1 MALGAG
7 NMSILRNSVIF
18 LLLVIFV
25 FIIGCAQVYKPDVKP
40 EGSAKSQ
47 QDSNRNQL
55 IDRKPFLVQNRET
68 VRVYFATPDGKN
80 LVPVTLSINPTKEA
94 AKVAVEKL
102 LAGPEN
108 NFSLRT
114 IPEGTKLKDIF
125 LQDRTVYVDLTTE
138 IKKVAQKK
146 NNTEL
151 ALSSLVLTLTEFKE
165 VDNVQVLIDGKI
177 EKKLGE
183 IEIEKPIKRPKNINY
198 YGDKKENSI
207 VIFYSDANAMF
218 LVPISLGV
226 SGKDFPLIALKKLL
240 KGPPVNSG
248 LIGTCLPQTK
258 VHSLSINNGIASVD
272 FSQEALGYS
281 GGANAETMWVNS
293 VVLTLTMFDQISAVQ
308 FLFNGKKIKYLPE
321 GTDVSLPIPTPQDIN
336 FIQQGTL

>member
-1 MALGAG
+1 
-7 NMSILRNSVIF
+7 LRTCVVF
-18 LLLVIFV
+18 LLLVISV
-25 FIIGCAQVYKPDVKP
+25 LITGCTQDHKPDVKP
-40 EGSAKSQ
+40 EGSVKSQ

-55 IDRKPFLVQNRET
+55 IDRKPFLVQKRET
-68 VRVYFATPDGKN
+68 VRVYFATPDGRN

-94 AKVAVEKL
+94 AKVAAEKL

-114 IPEGTKLKDIF
+114 IPEGTKLKDVF

-138 IKKVAQKK
+138 IKKVAQNKT
-146 NNTEL
+146 NTEL

-177 EKKLGE
+177 EKKLGDM
-183 IEIEKPIKRPKNINY
+183 EIEKPIKRPKNINY

-207 VIFYSDANAMF
+207 VVFYSDANAMF
-218 LVPISLGV
+218 LVPVSLGV

-240 KGPPVNSG
+240 EGPPVKSG
-248 LIGTCLPQTK
+248 LIGTCWPQTK
-258 VHSLSINNGIASVD
+258 VHSLFINNGIASVD
-272 FSQEALGYS
+272 FSQEALGYG
-281 GGANAETMWVNS
+281 GGATAEIMWVNS
-293 VVLTLTMFDQISAVQ
+293 VVLTLTMFEQISAVQ
-308 FLFNGKKIKYLPE
+308 FLINGKKMEYLPE
-321 GTDVSLPIPTPQDIN
+321 GTDVSAPIPTPQDIN